1 MRLHVQIAAVVALTL
16 ALALGAPLRAVAATG
31 TGKPVALDRY
41 PVCEPS
47 AAIAV
52 PCSNGSGSICAWV
65 GDNEQSAALFQYTID
80 GDGRL
85 APAEPFEISL
95 GDAKV
100 GDVEALA
107 SDTDGVLVIGSHGRK
122 KSCASD
128 DERVAIARLAG
139 DPVQA
144 TQIAGAAGFDDRKR
158 ACETRWLVL
167 ADDAPAAARSLR
179 RDFCAAIA
187 AAERDA
193 RPGDPSSCAG
203 ATLNIEGAVTL
214 PDASGNDRLWL
225 GLRAPLVQG
234 LGVMLRA
241 APVKPGAKRLGF
253 DGIALV
259 DLRGQGFREL
269 ARSDGF
275 VWAIAGST
283 ATSTDPSHLLRMR
296 TERVANGN
304 VIGDTQLIAGADLPP
319 TAEGLII
326 QPEERR
332 AIVLLD
338 GDIGKTAG
346 SCKKPPQQLT
356 ITDLPQ

>member
-1 MRLHVQIAAVVALTL
+1 MRLRLLIAAVVAL
-16 ALALGAPLRAVAATG
+16 ALVPGSPVVAGAATAA
-31 TGKPVALDRY
+31 GKPVALDRY

-52 PCSNGSGSICAWV
+52 PCSNGSGSTCAWV

-85 APAEPFEISL
+85 APAEPFELSL

-100 GDVEALA
+100 GDIEALA
-107 SDTDGVLVIGSHGRK
+107 SDAGGVLAIGSHSRK
-122 KSCASD
+122 NSCATD
-128 DERVAIARLAG
+128 GERVAIARLAG

-144 TQIAGAAGFDDRKR
+144 TRIAGAAGFDDRKS

-167 ADDAPAAARSLR
+167 GDDAPAAARSLR

-193 RPGDPSSCAG
+193 RAGDPSSCAG
-203 ATLNIEGAVTL
+203 ASLNIEGAVTV
-214 PDASGNDRLWL
+214 PDASGSERLWI

-241 APVKPGAKRLGF
+241 APVEPGVKRLGF
-253 DGIALV
+253 DGIALI
-259 DLRGQGFREL
+259 DLRGQGVREL
-269 ARSDGF
+269 ARAGGF
-275 VWAIAGST
+275 VWGIAGS
-283 ATSTDPSHLLRMR
+283 AADSQDRSHLFRIR
-296 TERVANGN
+296 TERLANGN
-304 VIGDTQLIAGADLPP
+304 VIGDTQMVAGGELPP
-319 TAEGLII
+319 TAEGLIV
-326 QPEERR
+326 ESEARR

-338 GDIGKTAG
+338 GDTGKKDGA
-346 SCKKPPQQLT
+346 CKKPPQQLT
-356 ITDLPQ
+356 VSDLPE

>member
-1 MRLHVQIAAVVALTL
+1 MRHHALARSVVVLTL
-16 ALALGAPLRAVAATG
+16 LSPAAAGAAAAS
-31 TGKPVALDRY
+31 GKAVALDRY

-47 AAIAV
+47 AALAV
-52 PCSNGSGSICAWV
+52 PCSNGSGATCAWV

-80 GDGRL
+80 DDGRL

-100 GDVEALA
+100 GDIEALA
-107 SDTDGVLVIGSHGRK
+107 SDAGGVLAIGSHSRK
-122 KSCASD
+122 SSCASD
-128 DERVAIARLAG
+128 QERVAIARLAG

-144 TQIAGAAGFDDRKR
+144 TPIVGAAGFDDRKN

-167 ADDAPAAARSLR
+167 GDDAPPAARSLR

-203 ATLNIEGAVTL
+203 ATLNIEGAVSV
-214 PDASGNDRLWL
+214 PDASGTERLWI

-234 LGVMLRA
+234 LGVLLRTT
-241 APVKPGAKRLGF
+241 PVKPGSKRLGF

-259 DLRGQGFREL
+259 DLRGKGVREL
-269 ARSDGF
+269 TRSGGF
-275 VWAIAGST
+275 VWGIAGS
-283 ATSTDPSHLLRMR
+283 AADSEDESLLFRIR
-296 TERVANGN
+296 TERLASGN
-304 VIGDTQLIAGADLPP
+304 VIGDTQLVGGALPP
-319 TAEGLII
+319 TAEGLIV
-326 QPEERR
+326 QPEAHR

-338 GDIGKTAG
+338 GDLGKAAG
-346 SCKKPPQQLT
+346 SCKKKPQQLT
-356 ITDLPQ
+356 VTDLPD